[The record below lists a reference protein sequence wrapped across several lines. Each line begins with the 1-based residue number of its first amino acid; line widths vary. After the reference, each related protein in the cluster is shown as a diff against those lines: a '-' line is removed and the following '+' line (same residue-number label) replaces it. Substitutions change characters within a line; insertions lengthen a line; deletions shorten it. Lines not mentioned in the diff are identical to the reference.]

1 MQLDIERSLWYND
14 SRTNKT
20 ERKYQNMKRKIAI
33 LTAGL
38 LAVSSLLTGCGK
50 ENTKDPNK
58 LNVGYLPSPGHLL
71 YFVAQEEGYFKDEGL
86 DVDLVLFNENNSE
99 LAALE
104 SGKIDVGAFGSSEL
118 VTFLGDGHDIT
129 VFGGAMIAGHGLIVK
144 PDLVEGIPEE
154 EWSLDLLK
162 GKKIGVEG
170 VDSGHIVYRSAL
182 KKLGLE
188 NDVKFEVFAD
198 GADAYNSL
206 KSNDIDAAI
215 LYSPYR
221 ILAENEGYVILSNS
235 GKVEGY
241 ENHVCCR
248 QAALSSDLKKD
259 PDTYTAFLRALIRA
273 YRFYQENPDETI
285 DDLAIYV
292 DVDKDSLKK
301 DTYEYDSQIA
311 NPDPDIVG
319 MKNFYDALLDTGFIE
334 EFDISAGLSS
344 ELYEKALGDVLK
356 EDPDNEIYK
365 YLADYNERRDK

>member
-1 MQLDIERSLWYND
+1 
-14 SRTNKT
+14 
-20 ERKYQNMKRKIAI
+20 MKRRIAI

-38 LAVSSLLTGCGK
+38 LAVSCWLTGCGK
-50 ENTKDPNK
+50 ANAKDSDK
-58 LNVGYLPSPGHLL
+58 LKVGYLPSPGHLL
-71 YFVAQEEGYFKDEGL
+71 YFVAKEEGYFEDEGL

-188 NDVKFEVFAD
+188 KDVEFEVFAD

-206 KSNDIDAAI
+206 KSDDIDAAI

-221 ILAENEGYVILSNS
+221 ILAEDEGYVILSNS

-248 QAALSSDLKKD
+248 QAALSSTLKDD

-292 DVDKDSLKK
+292 DVEKDSLKK

-311 NPDPDIVG
+311 NPDPDILG
-319 MKNFYDALLDTGFIE
+319 MKNFYDALLDIGFID
-334 EFDISAGLSS
+334 EFDISSGISS
-344 ELYEKALGDVLK
+344 ELYAKALNDVVK
-356 EDPDNEIYK
+356 EDPENEVYK
-365 YLADYNERRDK
+365 YLNDYHERRDK

>member
-1 MQLDIERSLWYND
+1 MQLDIERSLWYNN

-365 YLADYNERRDK
+365 YLDDYNERRDK

>member
-1 MQLDIERSLWYND
+1 
-14 SRTNKT
+14 
-20 ERKYQNMKRKIAI
+20 MKRKIAL
-33 LTAGL
+33 LTASLIAASGL
-38 LAVSSLLTGCGK
+38 LCGCGK
-50 ENTKDPNK
+50 KDSKVTNK

-86 DVDLVLFNENNSE
+86 DIDLVLFNENNSE
-99 LAALE
+99 LTALE

-118 VTFLGDGHDIT
+118 VTFLGDDHEIT

-144 PDLVEGIPEE
+144 PDLVDGIPEE

-162 GKKIGVEG
+162 GKNIGVEG

-188 NDVKFEVFAD
+188 NDVEFKVFAD

-206 KSNDIDAAI
+206 KNDDIDAAI

-221 ILAENEGYVILSNS
+221 ILAEDEGYVILSNS

-241 ENHVCCR
+241 EDHVCCR
-248 QAALSSDLKKD
+248 QAALTSSLKED

-285 DDLAIYV
+285 DDLALYV

-319 MKNFYDALLDTGFIE
+319 MTNFYDALLYTGFIE

-344 ELYEKALGDVLK
+344 ELYDKALNDVLK
-356 EDPDNEIYK
+356 EDPDNEVYK
-365 YLADYNERRDK
+365 YLAEYHERRDK

>member
-1 MQLDIERSLWYND
+1 MYFFRDII
-14 SRTNKT
+14 TNMKF
-20 ERKYQNMKRKIAI
+20 RLKGMIMNMKRKIAVI
-33 LTAGL
+33 TAGL
-38 LAVSSLLTGCGK
+38 LAASSLLTGCGK
-50 ENTKDPNK
+50 KNDKGASQ

-86 DVDLVLFNENNSE
+86 DINLVLFNENNSE
-99 LAALE
+99 LTALE

-118 VTFLGDGHDIT
+118 VTYLGDGHDIT

-144 PDLVEGIPEE
+144 EDLVEGVPEE

-162 GKKIGVEG
+162 GKNIGVEG
-170 VDSGHIVYRSAL
+170 VDSGHIVYRAAL

-188 NDVKFEVFAD
+188 NDVEFKVFAD

-206 KSNDIDAAI
+206 KNDDIDAAI

-221 ILAENEGYVILSNS
+221 ILAEDEGYVILSNS

-241 ENHVCCR
+241 EDHVCCR
-248 QAALSSDLKKD
+248 QAALSSTLEKE

-273 YRFYQENPDETI
+273 YRFYQENPDKTI

-311 NPDPDIVG
+311 NPDPDILG
-319 MKNFYDALLDTGFIE
+319 MTNFYDALLYTGFID

-344 ELYEKALGDVLK
+344 ELYDKALSDVLK
-356 EDPDNEIYK
+356 EEPDNEVYK
-365 YLADYNERRDK
+365 YLAEYHERRDK

>member
-1 MQLDIERSLWYND
+1 
-14 SRTNKT
+14 
-20 ERKYQNMKRKIAI
+20 MKRKIKLTTAVL
-33 LTAGL
+33 LTAIT
-38 LAVSSLLTGCGK
+38 VLTGCGK
-50 ENTKDPNK
+50 SQTNTSKQNSK
-58 LNVGYLPSPGHLL
+58 TNSLNVGYLPSPGHLL

-86 DVDLVLFNENNSE
+86 DVNLVLFNENNSE

-144 PDLVEGIPEE
+144 PELVKGIPESD
-154 EWSLDLLK
+154 WSLDLLK
-162 GKKIGVEG
+162 GKNIGVEG

-188 NDVKFEVFAD
+188 NDVEFKVFAD

-221 ILAENEGYVILSNS
+221 ILAEDEGYVILSNS

-241 ENHVCCR
+241 EDHVCCR
-248 QAALSSDLKKD
+248 QAALTSTLEKE
-259 PDTYTAFLRALIRA
+259 PDTYTAFLRSLIRA
-273 YRFYQENPDETI
+273 YRFYQENPDKTI
-285 DDLAIYV
+285 DDLAKYV
-292 DVDKDSLKK
+292 DVDKESLKK

-319 MKNFYDALLDTGFIE
+319 MNNFYDALLDTGFIK

-344 ELYEKALGDVLK
+344 ELYDKALEDVLK
-356 EDPDNEIYK
+356 EDPDNDVYK
-365 YLADYNERRDK
+365 YLAEYHERRDK

>member
-259 PDTYTAFLRALIRA
+259 PDTYTALLRALIRA